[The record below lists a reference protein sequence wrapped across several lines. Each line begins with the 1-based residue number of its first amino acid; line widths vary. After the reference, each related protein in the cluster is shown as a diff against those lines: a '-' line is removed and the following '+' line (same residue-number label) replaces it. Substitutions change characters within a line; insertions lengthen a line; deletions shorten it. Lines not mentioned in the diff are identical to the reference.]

1 MTELIKRATLR
12 NVPFWV
18 CLCISIALIVAGFCV
33 PPTGVIDGSVLTGV
47 GELFGFAAL
56 WTVWLAIKN
65 GTNAKVRHGK
75 TSLIVGTSEKDGKP
89 NPQYNENDEVDE

>member
-1 MTELIKRATLR
+1 MAEIIKSATLR
-12 NVPFWV
+12 NTPFWV

-33 PPTGVIDGSVLTGV
+33 PPTGVIDGSVLKGV

-56 WTVWLAIKN
+56 YTVWLAIKK

-75 TSLIVGTSEKDGKP
+75 TSLTVGGKDKEQL
-89 NPQYNENDEVDE
+89 NPQDDEPEETE